1 MVSTV
6 SEYRVSIR
14 RRCVATVCA
23 VCTASLGSSNIDPFS
38 LWLAR
43 EANLVIR
50 DAGFAESLRADL
62 LHEIALSA
70 RLISHSVW
78 REHGIWMHLMMRVSY
93 AMVRFLTGVIGYGR
107 GHVNV

>member
-1 MVSTV
+1 
-6 SEYRVSIR
+6 
-14 RRCVATVCA
+14 
-23 VCTASLGSSNIDPFS
+23 
-38 LWLAR
+38 LAR
-43 EANLVIR
+43 EANLVVR

-70 RLISHSVW
+70 RLIFHSVW

-107 GHVNV
+107 GHDNV

>member
-23 VCTASLGSSNIDPFS
+23 VCTASVGSSNIDPFS

-43 EANLVIR
+43 EANLVVQ
-50 DAGFAESLRADL
+50 DTGFAESLRADL

-70 RLISHSVW
+70 RFISHSVW
-78 REHGIWMHLMMRVSY
+78 REHGIWMHLMMRISY

-107 GHVNV
+107 GQDNV

>member
-14 RRCVATVCA
+14 RSCVATVCA

-93 AMVRFLTGVIGYGR
+93 AMVRFLTGMIGYGR
-107 GHVNV
+107 GHDNV